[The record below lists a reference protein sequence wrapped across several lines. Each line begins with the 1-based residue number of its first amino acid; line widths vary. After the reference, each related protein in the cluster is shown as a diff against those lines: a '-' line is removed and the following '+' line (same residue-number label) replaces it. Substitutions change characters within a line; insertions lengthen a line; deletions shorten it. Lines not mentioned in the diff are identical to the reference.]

1 MVSMSNLYIM
11 RHGETIWNSE
21 KRYQGQLDSP
31 LTETGIRRT
40 EIQRERLKDLHFSA
54 VYCSPLG
61 RTRQTLEILNP
72 STDKTVYDDGLKEVS
87 LGLLQ
92 GKTHSDLNEEE
103 TEAQNRFWNNPGE
116 FTLEGAESMDNLE
129 KRVREFLDRISKDQG
144 PVLLV
149 THTVIIKMITKILES
164 RPIEKLWDEP
174 YLHPG
179 TLLKYEKKVLKEV
192 IHPEA
197 HLAKPESYTA

>member
-1 MVSMSNLYIM
+1 MSNLYIM

-72 STDKTVYDDGLKEVS
+72 STDKT
-87 LGLLQ
+87 
-92 GKTHSDLNEEE
+92 
-103 TEAQNRFWNNPGE
+103 
-116 FTLEGAESMDNLE
+116 
-129 KRVREFLDRISKDQG
+129 
-144 PVLLV
+144 
-149 THTVIIKMITKILES
+149 
-164 RPIEKLWDEP
+164 
-174 YLHPG
+174 
-179 TLLKYEKKVLKEV
+179 
-192 IHPEA
+192 
-197 HLAKPESYTA
+197 